1 MMNTIKYAIATLTLG
16 LLAACSSSDPSS
28 DWIDLSGNFEPWRQ
42 VGEANWRI
50 EDGVFV
56 ADAGLGQL
64 VTKQS
69 FSDFQIQCE
78 FWTDAGAN
86 SGIFIRIS
94 DPENITDTNSYEV
107 NIFDTRPDQTYR
119 TGGVVNHAAP
129 SEIINTPNQWNTYDI
144 TVKGDK
150 FSVIL
155 NGVKTAEFT
164 DDTFSS
170 GPFSLQYAEGVVKFR
185 NVRVRE
191 L

>member
-1 MMNTIKYAIATLTLG
+1 MKSIYTILSILSIAILSS
-16 LLAACSSSDPSS
+16 CSPSDSSK
-28 DWIDLSGNFEPWRQ
+28 DWIDLSTGFEAWNQ
-42 VGEANWRI
+42 LGDVNWRI
-50 EDGVFV
+50 ENGEFV
-56 ADAGLGQL
+56 ADAGFGQL

-69 FSDFQIQCE
+69 FSDFQIQLE

-86 SGIFIRIS
+86 SGIFIRAS
-94 DPENITDTNSYEV
+94 DPENVTDSNSYEV

-144 TVKGDK
+144 TAKGDK
-150 FSVIL
+150 FTVIL

-170 GPFSLQYAEGVVKFR
+170 GPFTLQYAAGTIKFK

>member
-1 MMNTIKYAIATLTLG
+1 MKFINSAILTLCLV
-16 LLAACSSSDPSS
+16 LLAACTQKDDP
-28 DWIDLSGNFEPWRQ
+28 DGWIDLSGSFDQWNQ
-42 VGEANWRI
+42 VGDGNWRI
-50 EDGVFV
+50 EGDEFV
-56 ADAGLGQL
+56 ADAGTGQL

-69 FSDFQIQCE
+69 FTNFQIQLE

-86 SGIFIRIS
+86 SGIFIRAS
-94 DPENITDTNSYEV
+94 DPQNITDKNAYEV

-144 TVKGDK
+144 TADGND
-150 FSVIL
+150 FTVIL
-155 NGVKTAEFT
+155 NGVTTAEFT
-164 DDTFSS
+164 DYTHTS
-170 GPFSLQYAEGVVKFR
+170 GPFTLQCAGGTLRFR